1 MLDSEYPFQQN
12 IMHIY
17 ENTHKYMGEKGSD
30 FSLNK
35 GKKIKM
41 SFSFNNC
48 TLKMSKFEVMHFQ
61 HRLCE
66 SSFTFWIM
74 NHNVLG
80 FVFDYFFFKLCG
92 SKVPERKY
100 FQLLE
105 MWIAYSCVAC
115 TFTKIVYDV
124 KYLLTETSV
133 CIFQKTDGVHWEI
146 FSCQTKDVIFLSL
159 FLYICIMQI
168 IKVTYCSV
176 TNNTIFI

>member
-80 FVFDYFFFKLCG
+80 FVFDYFFFLIVWQQG
-92 SKVPERKY
+92 PREEI
-100 FQLLE
+100 FP
-105 MWIAYSCVAC
+105 IARNV
-115 TFTKIVYDV
+115 D
-124 KYLLTETSV
+124 
-133 CIFQKTDGVHWEI
+133 CIFMC
-146 FSCQTKDVIFLSL
+146 SMY
-159 FLYICIMQI
+159 LYKNCL
-168 IKVTYCSV
+168 
-176 TNNTIFI
+176 

>member
-1 MLDSEYPFQQN
+1 MLDSEYRFQQN

-41 SFSFNNC
+41 SFSFNKNC

-80 FVFDYFFFKLCG
+80 FVFDYFIFLN
-92 SKVPERKY
+92 
-100 FQLLE
+100 
-105 MWIAYSCVAC
+105 CVAARSQRGNISNC
-115 TFTKIVYDV
+115 
-124 KYLLTETSV
+124 
-133 CIFQKTDGVHWEI
+133 
-146 FSCQTKDVIFLSL
+146 
-159 FLYICIMQI
+159 
-168 IKVTYCSV
+168 
-176 TNNTIFI
+176 